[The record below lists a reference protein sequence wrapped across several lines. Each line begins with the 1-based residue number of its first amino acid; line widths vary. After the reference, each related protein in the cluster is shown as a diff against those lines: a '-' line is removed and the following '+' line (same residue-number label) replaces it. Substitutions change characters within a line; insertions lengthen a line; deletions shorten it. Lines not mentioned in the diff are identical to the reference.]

1 MFHSYRELQKQLSSG
16 AYRKVL
22 PKDAKPEE
30 IADWRKANGIPET
43 PDKYDL
49 TLEDG
54 TVIGEADKPLV
65 MKFVENMHGKNATP
79 DQVKAGVAAYFDI
92 RKEAITKR
100 DETDA
105 ANKIAVEEE
114 LRAEYGGEYLGNINT
129 VKAMLQSAPGEI
141 ADDFLTARMA
151 NGKRLVDDPRM
162 IRFLVGQARALHP
175 TATIVPNG
183 GDPGKVI
190 ADEIKEIEGMMWL
203 PDGKR
208 NPAYYDNPEV
218 QARYRRLVEARSRQS
233 GARS

>member
-22 PKDAKPEE
+22 PKDAKPEDVTE
-30 IADWRKANGIPET
+30 WRKANGIPET

-54 TVIGEADKPLV
+54 TVIGDADRPMV
-65 MKFVENMHGKNATP
+65 MKFVERMHGENATP
-79 DQVKAGVAAYFDI
+79 TQVKAALASYFDI
-92 RKEAITKR
+92 QKEVIASR

-114 LRAEYGGEYLGNINT
+114 LRAEYGGEYRANVNI

-151 NGKRLVDDPRM
+151 NGKRVVDDPRM
-162 IRFLVGQARALHP
+162 VRFLVNQARALHP
-175 TATIVPNG
+175 TATIVPSG
-183 GDPGKVI
+183 GDQSKAI
-190 ADEIKEIEGMMWL
+190 TDEIAQIESTMRL
-203 PDGKR
+203 PDGSR
-208 NPAYYDNPEV
+208 NPAYYNNAEV
-218 QARYRRLVEARSRQS
+218 QARYARLIEARSRQN
-233 GARS
+233 GRG